1 MRNINM
7 NKVFEYDCEVITH
20 RTINTEEIEGT
31 DFVFYEDVREIVQN
45 GNFCTEVYKGVT
57 SKENINSVIGL
68 GDIENIVKAPRMYEK
83 KAIVAAIN
91 KDNYQKVMNGDMYI
105 EDAIEHLKN
114 IDYSKNKYVLILW
127 SWLSNKIADLDYNF
141 ISIPIHLGY
150 MNGFVDNS
158 KYDLN
163 QLLEKLKN
171 DERVC
176 HRENLKIT
184 DIPYYDRDYE
194 ERRTKQ
200 IEFSYLLTDKEYDDI
215 ANINPTF
222 KSSQYILDNIIGAK
236 ECEKSYECA
245 K

>member
-1 MRNINM
+1 M

-31 DFVFYEDVREIVQN
+31 DFVFYEDVREIFDS
-45 GNFCTEVYKGVT
+45 GNFLEEVYKGVT
-57 SKENINSVIGL
+57 SKENINSVIAMMN
-68 GDIENIVKAPRMYEK
+68 IENIVNAPRMYEK
-83 KAIVAAIN
+83 KAVVAAIN

-105 EDAIEHLKN
+105 GDAIEHLKN
-114 IDYSKNKYVLILW
+114 INYSEDKYILVLW
-127 SWLSNKIADLDYNF
+127 NWLSNKIADLNYNF
-141 ISIPIHLGY
+141 ISIPIYFGY
-150 MNGFVDNS
+150 LNGSVDDS

-163 QLLEKLKN
+163 HLLEKLKN

-184 DIPYYDRDYE
+184 DIPYYNRDYE

-200 IEFSYLLTDKEYDDI
+200 IKFSYLLTDKEYNDI
-215 ANINPTF
+215 VNINPTF
-222 KSSQYILDNIIGAK
+222 KAVQYILNNIIGAK
-236 ECEKSYECA
+236 ECEKPYECA

>member
-1 MRNINM
+1 M

-31 DFVFYEDVREIVQN
+31 DFVFYEDIREIVQN

-68 GDIENIVKAPRMYEK
+68 GDIENIVKTPRMYEK

-114 IDYSKNKYVLILW
+114 IDYSKNKYVLVLW
-127 SWLSNKIADLDYNF
+127 SWLSNKIADLNYNF
-141 ISIPIHLGY
+141 ISVPIHFGY
-150 MNGFVDNS
+150 INGFVDNS

-184 DIPYYDRDYE
+184 DIPYYNRDYE
-194 ERRTKQ
+194 EGITKQ

-215 ANINPTF
+215 TNINPTF
-222 KSSQYILDNIIGAK
+222 KVSQYILDNIIGAK
-236 ECEKSYECA
+236 ECEK
-245 K
+245 

>member
-1 MRNINM
+1 M

-31 DFVFYEDVREIVQN
+31 DFVFYEDVREVFDG
-45 GNFCTEVYKGVT
+45 GNFLEEVYKGVT
-57 SKENINSVIGL
+57 SKENINSVIAMMN
-68 GDIENIVKAPRMYEK
+68 IENTVKSPRMYEK
-83 KAIVAAIN
+83 KAVVAAIN

-114 IDYSKNKYVLILW
+114 IDYSEDKYILVLW
-127 SWLSNKIADLDYNF
+127 NWLSNKIADLKYNF
-141 ISIPIHLGY
+141 ISIPIHFGY
-150 MNGFVDNS
+150 LNGFVDNS

-163 QLLEKLKN
+163 HLLEKLKN

-184 DIPYYDRDYE
+184 DIPYYNRDYKE
-194 ERRTKQ
+194 GRTKQ
-200 IEFSYLLTDKEYDDI
+200 IKFSYLLTDKEYDDI
-215 ANINPTF
+215 VNINSTF
-222 KSSQYILDNIIGAK
+222 KLPQYILNNIIGAK
-236 ECEKSYECA
+236 ECEKSYECV